1 MALETTG
8 SFLFFFF
15 FYLSPLQF
23 YSLFLIFSF
32 LSFITCLFIYF
43 PFTSVISDDISYLIR
58 IPVIEEPASKFDRL
72 TGTSVKGINRDGR
85 IHGWMIRIGIACA
98 NHVENGI

>member
-8 SFLFFFF
+8 SFFFFF
-15 FYLSPLQF
+15 IYLLYNF
-23 YSLFLIFSF
+23 IHFFLIFSF

-58 IPVIEEPASKFDRL
+58 IPVIEEPASKFDRS

-85 IHGWMIRIGIACA
+85 IHGWMIQIGIACA

>member
-8 SFLFFFF
+8 SFFFF

-58 IPVIEEPASKFDRL
+58 IPVIEEPASKFDRS